1 MFGDGDGGL
10 QQIKTQD
17 LQQKTTSTSPSSSP
31 SSSTASTSSES
42 SPGLLSAHQ
51 ETHFELGRKN
61 DLAPP
66 SLVRSVSHSKRQSLF
81 MGDHI
86 TINQEGP
93 IIVSPSSH
101 SSNSNDDQEDMK
113 EVQIETEDPSHLF
126 WVCISLSYSSRYLR
140 LLMPQIIDH
149 NRRYLLYDGE

>member
-1 MFGDGDGGL
+1 MQGQPDQKGISSGGDEGI

-17 LQQKTTSTSPSSSP
+17 LQQKTASTYPDSSP
-31 SSSTASTSSES
+31 SSSTTSTSSES
-42 SPGLLSAHQ
+42 SPGLLSAHE
-51 ETHFELGRKN
+51 ETHFESERENG
-61 DLAPP
+61 LAPP
-66 SLVRSVSHSKRQSLF
+66 PLARSVSRSKRQSLF
-81 MGDHI
+81 LGDHI

-126 WVCISLSYSSRYLR
+126 WVHTMAYLA
-140 LLMPQIIDH
+140 D
-149 NRRYLLYDGE
+149 YDILD